1 LRPGEQILGCFRA
14 TVSASGGAARSETR
28 KLLLTTLRLVHCR
41 DGRFAQQMD
50 EVPYKRVESVDH
62 HSALLGHRT
71 ILHVPG
77 ATITVAGLTR
87 EMALF
92 LDLVVA
98 GCKADVLFEIPL
110 ASAAPGS
117 PEGGVVPP
125 ATAAMP
131 ATQRVRLPG
140 LDLDTIDPLD
150 FEEVVRQLVEKMG
163 YRARRTKASR
173 DGGVDIEAYNAQP
186 IVGGKIV
193 VQCKCFSSV
202 VGASYIRDLAGVVGH
217 VGATKGVLVTTSRF
231 SPDAYTFALGKPL
244 ELIDRGQLE
253 ALLHQYGVG
262 SGPGGAA
269 SARADTRA
277 PARPAATVLAVMP
290 PPSVVPALRFTPPP
304 RVERLLRPA
313 EAVVGTFKPP
323 YIRATRKSSTDCN
336 RLVVTT
342 ERLLYYKHTSQ
353 QKAPL
358 YEIPYSAVAESRRH
372 KGVWRNE
379 VELMVFGQVLHIG
392 FGGLRAD
399 RDGDLTH
406 AAVEAW
412 RTGRVLVAGG
422 PPSQARRR
430 ALRGW
435 PWLAVP
441 VVPLGVAISA
451 ALLRP
456 GAMPVPGRL
465 LLVALAPL
473 ILAGIV
479 VAAAWRLRSCAS
491 LLARLPRTRSAAL
504 CLGLAT
510 LVCAL
515 YLLLPAHVPS
525 QGVPRKPRGAPRVPQ
540 ALPAPPPRPAVL
552 IRRASS
558 GSVRTSPALPTP
570 GVHVTVRP
578 LRSLGGYG
586 E

>member
-1 LRPGEQILGCFRA
+1 
-14 TVSASGGAARSETR
+14 
-28 KLLLTTLRLVHCR
+28 
-41 DGRFAQQMD
+41 
-50 EVPYKRVESVDH
+50 
-62 HSALLGHRT
+62 
-71 ILHVPG
+71 
-77 ATITVAGLTR
+77 
-87 EMALF
+87 
-92 LDLVVA
+92 
-98 GCKADVLFEIPL
+98 
-110 ASAAPGS
+110 
-117 PEGGVVPP
+117 
-125 ATAAMP
+125 
-131 ATQRVRLPG
+131 
-140 LDLDTIDPLD
+140 
-150 FEEVVRQLVEKMG
+150 
-163 YRARRTKASR
+163 
-173 DGGVDIEAYNAQP
+173 
-186 IVGGKIV
+186 
-193 VQCKCFSSV
+193 
-202 VGASYIRDLAGVVGH
+202 

-262 SGPGGAA
+262 SGPAGAA
-269 SARADTRA
+269 PARGDTRA
-277 PARPAATVLAVMP
+277 PARPAAVLAVMP

-313 EAVVGTFKPP
+313 ETVVGTFKPP
-323 YIRATRKSSTDCN
+323 YIRAARKSSTDCN

-379 VELMVFGQVLHIG
+379 VQLMVFGQVLHIG
-392 FGGLRAD
+392 FAGLRAD
-399 RDGDLTH
+399 RDGDLTQ

-412 RTGRVLVAGG
+412 RTGPVLVAGV

-430 ALRGW
+430 SLRVW
-435 PWLAVP
+435 PWLP
-441 VVPLGVAISA
+441 VLVVALGLVISA

-456 GAMPVPGRL
+456 GATPVPGRL
-465 LLVALAPL
+465 PLVALAPP

-479 VAAAWRLRSCAS
+479 VAAAWRLRSRAS

-515 YLLLPAHVPS
+515 YLLLPARVPS
-525 QGVPRKPRGAPRVPQ
+525 QGVLRKPRGGPRVPQ

-552 IRRASS
+552 VRRASS
-558 GSVRTSPALPTP
+558 GSARSSPALPTP
-570 GVHVTVRP
+570 GVHVTVGP
-578 LRSLGGYG
+578 LRSL
-586 E
+586 EDMESERRKPHRR